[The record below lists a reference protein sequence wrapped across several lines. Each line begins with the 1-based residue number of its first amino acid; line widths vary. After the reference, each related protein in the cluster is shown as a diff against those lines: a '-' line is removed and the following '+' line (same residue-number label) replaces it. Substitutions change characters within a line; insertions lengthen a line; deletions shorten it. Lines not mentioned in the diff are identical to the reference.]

1 MEAQSVKNSANSGPQ
16 RRPGAGCG
24 NLPVAG
30 RIWSLTC
37 SCWLLATMGAMPG
50 CEVDSFFDPS
60 RTGRF
65 EHMPTTI
72 PILERI
78 DVIEQAEEPWARAT
92 AVTRDDLLPSDLTY
106 RLAPGDVITVEIFEL
121 ILQGEVWQSI
131 RRIGAS
137 GFFRLPAP
145 LGDVRA
151 VGLTI
156 QEFQDDVTRLVD
168 ELVIKDP
175 MVNVQIEEGGAFR
188 YTIYGASAGVGL
200 YTLMRPDMGLLEALA
215 QAGGVPAGTKRI
227 YVIRQKALSRDVIF
241 EPSPRRPAPAEDR
254 PREPPDIEKLIRELE
269 EQEARDVHPGL
280 LRQEGEP
287 VIDIDEL
294 EPLQQP
300 PMPELVTAPPTLG
313 PSPQPRQETDA
324 VRQSG
329 DVFIYDEQLEKWV
342 RVPAEEPAGRVPQV
356 ERAPTEEEELI
367 VERIIEV
374 PYDKLREGDSTYNII
389 IRPGDRI
396 YVPEAEVGVV
406 YIDGE
411 IARPGVYSLPVAGRL
426 TLSRL
431 IAAAGGAGP
440 LAIPERVDLT
450 RIVGEGREATL
461 RLNLAAIRRKTEPDL
476 YLRPDDHI
484 IIGTSWI
491 ATPLAVVRNG
501 LRATYGFGFLLDR
514 NFGNDVFGPPPVR
527 FIQQQ

>member
-1 MEAQSVKNSANSGPQ
+1 MEAQSVKISTNLPPQ
-16 RRPGAGCG
+16 RRSGAGCG

-30 RIWSLTC
+30 HIRTLTC
-37 SCWLLATMGAMPG
+37 SCLLLATMVAISG

-60 RTGRF
+60 KTGRF

-78 DVIEQAEEPWARAT
+78 DVIEQAKEPWARAT
-92 AVTRDDLLPSDLTY
+92 AVTRDDLRPSDLTY

-121 ILQGEVWQSI
+121 VQQGEVWQSI
-131 RRIGAS
+131 RRIDAG
-137 GFFRLPAP
+137 GFFRLPTP

-151 VGLTI
+151 AGLTI
-156 QEFQDDVTRLVD
+156 QEFQDEVTRLVD
-168 ELVIKDP
+168 DLVMPDP
-175 MVNVQIEEGGAFR
+175 VVNVQIEEGGAFR
-188 YTIYGASAGVGL
+188 YTIYGASEGVGL
-200 YTLMRPDMGLLEALA
+200 YTLTRPDMGLLDALA

-241 EPSPRRPAPAEDR
+241 EPSPRRLAPAEDR
-254 PREPPDIEKLIRELE
+254 PRGPPDIEELIRELE
-269 EQEARDVHPGL
+269 EQEERDVHPGL

-294 EPLQQP
+294 EPLRQP
-300 PMPELVTAPPTLG
+300 PMPEPVTAPPAIR
-313 PSPQPRQETDA
+313 PSPAPRRETDA
-324 VRQSG
+324 APQAG
-329 DVFIYDEQLEKWV
+329 DVFIYDEQLGKWV
-342 RVPAEEPAGRVPQV
+342 RVPVEEPLARVPQA
-356 ERAPTEEEELI
+356 ETAAAEEEELI

-411 IARPGVYSLPVAGRL
+411 IARPGVYSMPVAGRL

-476 YLRPDDHI
+476 YLKPDDHI

-491 ATPLAVVRNG
+491 ATPMAVVRNG

-527 FIQQQ
+527 IVQ

>member
-1 MEAQSVKNSANSGPQ
+1 MEAQSVKISTNLPPQ
-16 RRPGAGCG
+16 RRSGAGCG

-30 RIWSLTC
+30 HIRTLTC
-37 SCWLLATMGAMPG
+37 SCLLLATMVAISG

-60 RTGRF
+60 KTGRF

-78 DVIEQAEEPWARAT
+78 DVIERAEEPWARAT
-92 AVTRDDLLPSDLTY
+92 AVTAADLRPSDLTY
-106 RLAPGDVITVEIFEL
+106 RLSPGDVITVEIFEL
-121 ILQGEVWQSI
+121 VQQGEVWLSI
-131 RRIGAS
+131 RRIDAG

-145 LGDVRA
+145 LGDVPA
-151 VGLTI
+151 AGLTI

-168 ELVIKDP
+168 ELVIKAP
-175 MVNVQIEEGGAFR
+175 MVNVQVDEGGAFR
-188 YTIYGASAGVGL
+188 FTIYGASNGVGL
-200 YTLMRPDMGLLEALA
+200 YTLTRPDMGLLDALA

-227 YVIRQKALSRDVIF
+227 FVIRQKALSRDVIF
-241 EPSPRRPAPAEDR
+241 EPFPRGTAPAEDR
-254 PREPPDIEKLIRELE
+254 TREPPDIEKLIRELE
-269 EQEARDVHPGL
+269 EQEQRDVHPGL

-294 EPLQQP
+294 EPLRQP
-300 PMPELVTAPPTLG
+300 AIPELMTAPPAIR
-313 PSPQPRQETDA
+313 PSPGPRPETDA
-324 VRQSG
+324 APQAG
-329 DVFIYDEQLEKWV
+329 DVFIYDEQLGKWV
-342 RVPAEEPAGRVPQV
+342 RVPADEPLARPPQG
-356 ERAPTEEEELI
+356 ETAPAEEEELI

-396 YVPEAEVGVV
+396 YVPQAEVGVV

-411 IARPGVYSLPVAGRL
+411 IVRPGVYSLPLSGRL

-476 YLRPDDHI
+476 FLKPDDHI

-514 NFGNDVFGPPPVR
+514 NFGNDVFGPPPVNIVR
-527 FIQQQ
+527 